1 MSHRRAYLLLFS
13 AALLY
18 SINGIVSKWVMEA
31 GLTPWRLTE
40 VRTTGS
46 LLALLIYLGVKGRL
60 HLLRP
65 AKGELGLLALFGVIG
80 IAAVQSFYF
89 FSILRLHVS
98 IALIIEFT
106 APIWIVIYLRFFKK
120 VNISNS
126 MWLGLFA
133 AFLGLILVGEVWN
146 GLTLNGLG
154 VISSFLDALSLAA
167 YFVLGRALG
176 RNRSTDTMLVWG
188 FGITALLYA
197 FVQPWW
203 SFPFHIFKAQI
214 NLNGHFVGHHLPG
227 WLLITFVILVGT
239 VLPYLFVLAGV
250 NALSPQVAS
259 IIGMLEP
266 VLAGIFGWILL
277 KETFTTIQ
285 LIGAAIVLIGIF
297 IANEKIPDSGD
308 VHAAG
313 VDEWSGD
320 GQV

>member
-1 MSHRRAYLLLFS
+1 MSSRRAYLYLFG

-18 SINGIVSKWVMEA
+18 AINGIVSKWVMEA
-31 GLTPWRLTE
+31 GLSPWRLTE
-40 VRTTGS
+40 VRTAGS
-46 LLALLIYLGVKGRL
+46 LLALLIYLGLKGRIK
-60 HLLRP
+60 LLRP
-65 AKGELGLLALFGVIG
+65 AKGELGLLMLFGVIG

-120 VNISNS
+120 VKISNT
-126 MWLGLFA
+126 MWLGLVA

-167 YFVLGRALG
+167 YFVLGRTLG
-176 RNRSTDTMLVWG
+176 KRRSTDTMLVCG
-188 FGITALLYA
+188 FGITTVMYEV
-197 FVQPWW
+197 VQPWW
-203 SFPFHIFKAQI
+203 SFPFHIFSDSI
-214 NLNGHFVGHHLPG
+214 NLNGHFVGHHLSG
-227 WLLITFVILVGT
+227 WLLISFIVLIGT
-239 VLPYLFVLAGV
+239 VLPYLFVLEGV

-285 LIGAAIVLIGIF
+285 LIGAAIVLVGIF
-297 IANEKIPDSGD
+297 IANEKIPDTD
-308 VHAAG
+308 DTAG
-313 VDEWSGD
+313 RIING
-320 GQV
+320 

>member
-1 MSHRRAYLLLFS
+1 MSSRRAYLFLFS

-18 SINGIVSKWVMEA
+18 AINGIVSKWVMEA
-31 GLTPWRLTE
+31 GLSPWRLTE
-40 VRTTGS
+40 VRTAGS
-46 LLALLIYLGVKGRL
+46 LLALLVYLGLKRRI

-65 AKGELGLLALFGVIG
+65 AKGELGLLTLFGVIG

-120 VNISNS
+120 IKISNS
-126 MWLGLFA
+126 MWLGLVA

-167 YFVLGRALG
+167 YFVMGRALG
-176 RNRSTDTMLVWG
+176 RRRSTDTMLVWG
-188 FGITALLYA
+188 FGITTLMYA
-197 FVQPWW
+197 IVQPWW
-203 SFPFHIFKAQI
+203 SFPFHIFRDQI
-214 NLNGHFVGHHLPG
+214 NLNGHFAGHHLPG
-227 WLLITFVILVGT
+227 WLLISFIVLIGT
-239 VLPYLFVLAGV
+239 VLPYLFVLEGV
-250 NALSPQVAS
+250 KALSPQVAS

-297 IANEKIPDSGD
+297 IANEKIPD
-308 VHAAG
+308 A
-313 VDEWSGD
+313 DETTGEIAH
-320 GQV
+320 G